1 MRKYNFLSWHAWL
14 SVALSCLLLR
24 SWLLP
29 LRLQQYSASSS
40 SLRTTHSRSFFFFIL
55 LLKLNVLLQGVRL
68 VLQWKLQVHFILNI
82 RAFELREGEKKRKGQ
97 NYIPISMSFSP
108 TRPKRVPDLRYLC
121 ALFDLKLL
129 KSMSNILG
137 FHSREFFWTPE
148 NLSVMKSALPSR
160 GSFQGRNII
169 NPK

>member
-1 MRKYNFLSWHAWL
+1 MHGSLWPSLAYFSGLGSYHSDSSNTQLAVVL
-14 SVALSCLLLR
+14 CVQPILAL
-24 SWLLP
+24 
-29 LRLQQYSASSS
+29 
-40 SLRTTHSRSFFFFIL
+40 FFFFIL

-82 RAFELREGEKKRKGQ
+82 RAFELTEGEKKRKGQ